1 MMCAAVRVTDMF
13 CVYFLYTYL
22 EECPILLY
30 TSDLQCS
37 GAQSIL
43 LKATQRL
50 RRSSSYILFLH
61 FSFAVGA
68 TVSPLWARFFV
79 SKETLQI
86 PSNLTCADA
95 LLLPLTTD
103 NPVCS
108 LALNTTCPHNSSN
121 VSLSDLEKYLC
132 VSSPHPSLLFGW
144 AYWLCAPIFLKALG
158 AFVYYWIKYEP
169 IGCRRTRSEFPSRG
183 QEGLSTT
190 SVPHKQTGTA
200 YFLSS
205 QPLHIKIIF
214 FLLLSLFC
222 YIYIGIEAFFT
233 NYLFTFSVESG
244 TFAKDTAAILNS
256 LFWATFAV
264 FRFIAILL
272 ALMKFPTALQIVAN
286 ISRGLIMSIVL
297 AIFPREA
304 GVVWGAAALI
314 GVCMSST
321 FPSIVAWL
329 AQQTEMS
336 GKVSALLICMGT
348 LADMTMP
355 LTVATLMTRVT
366 PFSFVY
372 FTVVEYAAS
381 LFLVAI
387 LFVFTWSRK
396 RLGMKQQGCD
406 HVGWK
411 GEEEIQLTEAAL
423 SDEEEKRGEGREE
436 KELEH
441 AQLPTSDSSEGY
453 STSELLNG
461 HQIRTKIDALLPSPA
476 HMAQGRQARAATK
489 SQEKEVPERA
499 GKGPQMG
506 SCIGH
511 KSVRVPQLQCEV
523 VFQSHPN
530 HHVRPL

>member
-1 MMCAAVRVTDMF
+1 MLR
-13 CVYFLYTYL
+13 
-22 EECPILLY
+22 CPVHPAEGHTEAKEVLIVHPLPTLL
-30 TSDLQCS
+30 LRR
-37 GAQSIL
+37 GSIL

-61 FSFAVGA
+61 FSYAVGA
-68 TVSPLWARFFV
+68 TLSPLWARFFV
-79 SKETLQI
+79 SKKTLQT

-108 LALNTTCPHNSSN
+108 LALNATCPHNSSN

-144 AYWLCAPIFLKALG
+144 AYWLCAPIFLTALG

-244 TFAKDTAAILNS
+244 TFTKDTAAILNS

-272 ALMKFPTALQIVAN
+272 ALMKFPTALQIVTN
-286 ISRGLIMSIVL
+286 ISGGADHVHHTGNISAGGGGGVGGSRPHRCVHVLHVPLHCGLASSADRDERQGVRSPDLHGDPGQHDHAPHCGNADDEGHTLLVCVL
-297 AIFPREA
+297 HCC
-304 GVVWGAAALI
+304 
-314 GVCMSST
+314 GVCG
-321 FPSIVAWL
+321 FPFPGGHLVCL
-329 AQQTEMS
+329 HLV
-336 GKVSALLICMGT
+336 KKT
-348 LADMTMP
+348 LVDE
-355 LTVATLMTRVT
+355 AT
-366 PFSFVY
+366 
-372 FTVVEYAAS
+372 
-381 LFLVAI
+381 
-387 LFVFTWSRK
+387 
-396 RLGMKQQGCD
+396 
-406 HVGWK
+406 GW
-411 GEEEIQLTEAAL
+411 
-423 SDEEEKRGEGREE
+423 
-436 KELEH
+436 
-441 AQLPTSDSSEGY
+441 
-453 STSELLNG
+453 
-461 HQIRTKIDALLPSPA
+461 
-476 HMAQGRQARAATK
+476 
-489 SQEKEVPERA
+489 
-499 GKGPQMG
+499 
-506 SCIGH
+506 
-511 KSVRVPQLQCEV
+511 
-523 VFQSHPN
+523 
-530 HHVRPL
+530 